1 MDNIITKETFE
12 NYQKEQE
19 RLNEY
24 LLKLIDIGLSLDR
37 ENEVIES
44 TWGETFIDFNIE
56 EKGISLHFEY
66 PDHDNCYGFI
76 PYEAIGSEEQFK
88 KWILDS
94 IVKKHEKEERIK
106 QLKKEAEEARKRAK
120 QEQENKGN
128 KGNKENKYRQLIEEL
143 GILEYQRYA
152 NIELYKYDVNSENI
166 KKLDKLIEQK
176 QKEIT
181 ELIGE

>member
-19 RLNEY
+19 RLKEY
-24 LLKLIDIGLSLDR
+24 LLKLINIGLSLDR

-44 TWGETFIDFNIE
+44 TWRENFIDFYIE
-56 EKGISLHFEY
+56 EKGILLHFEY
-66 PDHDNCYGFI
+66 PDHDNCYSFI
-76 PYEAIGSEEQFK
+76 PYKAIGSEEQFK
-88 KWILDS
+88 KWVLDS

-106 QLKKEAEEARKRAK
+106 QLKKDAEEARKRAK
-120 QEQENKGN
+120 QEQEK
-128 KGNKENKYRQLIEEL
+128 KENKYRQLIEEL
-143 GILEYQRYA
+143 GSLQYQRYA